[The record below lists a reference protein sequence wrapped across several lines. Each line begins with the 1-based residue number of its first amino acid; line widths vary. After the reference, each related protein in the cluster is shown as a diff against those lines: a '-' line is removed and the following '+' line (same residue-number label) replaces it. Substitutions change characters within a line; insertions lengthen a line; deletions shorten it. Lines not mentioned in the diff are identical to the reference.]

1 VKSVVFID
9 SETFLVTDFINL
21 TIKPVQFF
29 RCGHMSRMC
38 VYISEWSYVY
48 EYLHLY
54 YVSNKMLSVYTA
66 WWCLQVATVRSCVMD
81 LPAST
86 RLRMARSIW
95 RYIFELVVVLRDVI
109 ECIVQF
115 HGCQINCNVDSD
127 YQLMPEAR
135 CIGFQILVI
144 CIITRLAAAFV
155 RLNWLLCS
163 VATIKILI
171 IFIILLY

>member
-1 VKSVVFID
+1 MCMNIYIYIVFL
-9 SETFLVTDFINL
+9 TKCFQFIL
-21 TIKPVQFF
+21 
-29 RCGHMSRMC
+29 
-38 VYISEWSYVY
+38 
-48 EYLHLY
+48 
-54 YVSNKMLSVYTA
+54 LSTA

-144 CIITRLAAAFV
+144 CIITRLAVAFV
-155 RLNWLLCS
+155 RLNWLLSS
-163 VATIKILI
+163 VVTIKISI